1 MKKAIVIVLIIT
13 IFVLSSCSPKNHTEI
28 TDHSEKL
35 SSTDEKKYSDISSN
49 TTSLSTDK
57 SDNKFFYQKEIKV
70 DSNDP
75 YSALIKEKCEKFSEV
90 WASRIEEYG
99 NTKESFDY
107 VAKFHP
113 DLYFFLYDLDGD
125 GANELLFGGYVN
137 IGDYSEEP
145 DIPKKLVIT
154 SAYTIKDHKVI
165 ELNTRNFWSF
175 NFIWDRVLLS
185 NGKILTTTNTKDEPD
200 FSFISYKNGSVSVS
214 AAWKLSNTEYM
225 ETYDPDKPERKISID
240 EYRKLYKS
248 NYGDAEIVNIN
259 WQRIDKYG
267 M

>member
-1 MKKAIVIVLIIT
+1 MKKAIIILLVFT
-13 IFVLSSCSPKNHTEI
+13 ILALNSCSLKNNTETI
-28 TDHSEKL
+28 NPSEKP
-35 SSTDEKKYSDISSN
+35 SSTDEKKISDVLNN
-49 TTSLSTDK
+49 TTSLSIENDN
-57 SDNKFFYQKEIKV
+57 NKFFYQKEIKV
-70 DSNDP
+70 DKNDP

-90 WASRIEEYG
+90 WASKIEEYG

-107 VAKFHP
+107 VVKFHP

-125 GANELLFGGYVN
+125 GTKELLLGGYVN

-145 DIPKKLVIT
+145 DVPKKLVIT

-165 ELNTRNFWSF
+165 EINTRNFWSF

-185 NGKILTTTNTKDEPD
+185 NGKILTTTNTKEDPD
-200 FSFISYKNGSVSVS
+200 FSFISYKNGKVSVS
-214 AAWKLSNTEYM
+214 AAWKLSDTEYM
-225 ETYDPDKPERKISID
+225 ETYDPDKPERKISTD
-240 EYRKLYKS
+240 EYRKLYKR